1 MYRDQLVK
9 VLNSSAEHRRS
20 TFLYIPI
27 VIYKNTQT
35 DLSRSLTAKYIRR
48 YTKILINA

>member
-9 VLNSSAEHRRS
+9 VLD

-27 VIYKNTQT
+27 VIYKNTRT
-35 DLSRSLTAKYIRR
+35 DLSHSFTAKYIRR